1 MNFKNIKNYQ
11 DTIIF
16 TLEVIALEAIIL
28 FTQLLSVQFEFTK
41 IKYDI
46 FILNFCISL
55 FAKVLSTQYSSKK
68 TMLNDEISTREKT
81 IVNLFCEIL
90 NRNQMSKFDEVLFY
104 ESELK
109 RLDKALLKL
118 NQYKYKYNKFKRQK
132 KTPSPRIV
140 NYLEM
145 IEEDTIKVIEL
156 KNLLKNNKHKE
167 YEDRDKEFK
176 FLDIDKIKQKY
187 LTSSDVFRS
196 YKKNNS
202 GDSFDNIYYSAVK
215 TNLSY
220 NLPFMIISLI
230 ISYCLACFYIG
241 TNFNTVQ
248 SIMNALTLSFS
259 LANGVYSGFRN
270 GNKIIINDYKFAL
283 DERIQIIKETYSK
296 IDISMEKASQIG

>member
-1 MNFKNIKNYQ
+1 
-11 DTIIF
+11 
-16 TLEVIALEAIIL
+16 
-28 FTQLLSVQFEFTK
+28 
-41 IKYDI
+41 
-46 FILNFCISL
+46 
-55 FAKVLSTQYSSKK
+55 
-68 TMLNDEISTREKT
+68 
-81 IVNLFCEIL
+81 
-90 NRNQMSKFDEVLFY
+90 MSKFDEVLFY
-104 ESELK
+104 ESEFK

-140 NYLEM
+140 NYLTM

-156 KNLLKNNKHKE
+156 KNLLKNNKYKE

-176 FLDIDKIKQKY
+176 FLNIDKIKQKY
-187 LTSSDVFRS
+187 LTSSDVFRN
-196 YKKNNS
+196 YNKNKS

-230 ISYCLACFYIG
+230 ISYCLVCFYIG

-270 GNKIIINDYKFAL
+270 GNRIIINDYKFVL
-283 DERIQIIKETYSK
+283 DVRIQIIKETYSK
-296 IDISMEKASQIG
+296 IGANIEKASQIG

>member
-220 NLPFMIISLI
+220 NLSFMILSII
-230 ISYCLACFYIG
+230 ISYCLACFYIDS
-241 TNFNTVQ
+241 NFT
-248 SIMNALTLSFS
+248 ST
-259 LANGVYSGFRN
+259 
-270 GNKIIINDYKFAL
+270 
-283 DERIQIIKETYSK
+283 
-296 IDISMEKASQIG
+296 